1 MVDLIHGGTIEYPD
15 GHTITLPPNSQRV
28 FGSIWHNGGFIEVLF
43 YEQPQ
48 PRQNVSDR
56 IHLLITPAKGKRRGW
71 LMNVEDAI
79 AIIRG
84 LSVAITQALEQDIPV
99 KPPD

>member
-15 GHTITLPPNSQRV
+15 GRTITLPPHSQRV
-28 FGSIWHNGGFIEVLF
+28 FGSIWHNGAFIEVLF

-48 PRQNVSDR
+48 PSQDASDR

-84 LSVAITQALEQDIPV
+84 LSVAITHAIEQGVPINS
-99 KPPD
+99 PD